1 MRKHSRPRW
10 DRTVP
15 LKLGTLTTV
24 ENAHNTA
31 LTRSTACIP
40 SRRFTVKSKD
50 RRTDA
55 TAFESDQSSEKETDL
70 HLREQDGLRHCLQ
83 QARKKF
89 ERDEERVEQ
98 DDELERAP
106 TNRRKFGGNDTKD

>member
-24 ENAHNTA
+24 EDAHNTA
-31 LTRSTACIP
+31 DYWIQVVGKITLMSPT
-40 SRRFTVKSKD
+40 
-50 RRTDA
+50 TDA
-55 TAFESDQSSEKETDL
+55 TTFDIDQSTEKEKEL
-70 HLREQDGLRHCLQ
+70 QLREQDGLRHCLRQ
-83 QARKKF
+83 LRKCRRDL

-98 DDELERAP
+98 DDELDRAP
-106 TNRRKFGGNDTKD
+106 TNRRNVEANDTNV